1 MPEYE
6 LCYFA
11 IRGLAETSRM
21 LFAMAKVPYKD
32 TRLTLDLPNGD
43 FSKIIRP
50 EFEAMKEKGELD
62 VTMGKVPFLAVD
74 GVKFGQSKAIE
85 QYLAKQFGFMGS
97 SDIEAAQVMQVAES
111 IRDLKDAYQKAKTTD
126 EDKAKWFAEGMPEF
140 CGKLEK
146 SFPKASGPWLVG
158 SKVSYADLVVY
169 QTMAVHEGAFFDNLD
184 GAKAAWAS
192 CPRISAAMAAIA
204 EIPELKEWIANRP
217 KSPF

>member
-32 TRLTLDLPNGD
+32 TRLSFELPNGD

-50 EFEAMKEKGELD
+50 EFDAMKEKGELD
-62 VTMGKVPFLAVD
+62 VSMGKVPFLAVD

-146 SFPKASGPWLVG
+146 SLPKASGPWLVG

-169 QTMAVHEGAFFDNLD
+169 LTMAVHEGAFFDNLD

-192 CPRISAAMAAIA
+192 CPRISASMAAMA

-217 KSPF
+217 KSSF

>member
-32 TRLTLDLPNGD
+32 TRLSFELPNGD

-50 EFEAMKEKGELD
+50 EFDAMKEKGELD
-62 VTMGKVPFLAVD
+62 VSMGKVPFLAVD

-169 QTMAVHEGAFFDNLD
+169 LTMAVHEGAFFDNLD

-192 CPRISAAMAAIA
+192 CPRISASMAAMA

-217 KSPF
+217 KSSF